1 MSASD
6 ALYIY
11 IAILDYALP
20 IAVIFGICN
29 LIVNIILTAAFTG
42 RLDLSGRGRYF

>member
-1 MSASD
+1 MSAAD
-6 ALYIY
+6 ILRIY
-11 IAILDYALP
+11 IDILDFALP
-20 IAVIFGICN
+20 VAIIFGICN